1 MEKNSNDN
9 VELID
14 ETIVESI
21 GGNIIK
27 KFISK
32 YMLVFVAAIFLIA
45 IVVLNISW
53 FIFAP
58 WHVDHVFWTN
68 EWQVWMGIVLSLVS
82 AIFGIL
88 NITTY
93 SLYNPK
99 SKHKNKFKIFIVF
112 NFIAVISLAVV
123 NITSDLWF
131 LVFENI
137 LFALSGVYQYYQWFI
152 KQDKVESYT
161 LENINQKNQE
171 FTNEIGFHYESWTSK
186 KAIIY
191 FSGLPFVMAL
201 ASYASVGIS
210 AAVFGQKLSELSTRA
225 IIGGVVDGIAF
236 TLSFS
241 AAMMVGKKLTNS
253 QWIYIV
259 SDVIL
264 IIWWTYLLI
273 AALFTNGLSGTDP
286 HVKIIDEITAAN
298 LVMLFSFYLSS
309 NIINIK
315 NWS

>member
-21 GGNIIK
+21 GGNVIK

-45 IVVLNISW
+45 IVVLNVSW

-58 WHVDHVFWTN
+58 WHVDHVFWAN

-112 NFIAVISLAVV
+112 NFIAVIALAIV

-152 KQDKVESYT
+152 KPNKVGT
-161 LENINQKNQE
+161 LENLNQKNPE
-171 FTNEIGFHYESWTSK
+171 FTNEIGFHYEPWTSK

-191 FSGLPFVMAL
+191 FSILPFVMAI
-201 ASYASVGIS
+201 ASFASIGIS
-210 AAVFGQKLSELSTRA
+210 AAVFGQKLSELSSRA
-225 IIGGVVDGIAF
+225 IVGGVVDGVAF

-264 IIWWTYLLI
+264 IIWWGYLLI
-273 AALFTNGLSGTDP
+273 EALFTNGLSGTDP
-286 HVKIIDEITAAN
+286 HVKIIDEITATN

-315 NWS
+315 NWK